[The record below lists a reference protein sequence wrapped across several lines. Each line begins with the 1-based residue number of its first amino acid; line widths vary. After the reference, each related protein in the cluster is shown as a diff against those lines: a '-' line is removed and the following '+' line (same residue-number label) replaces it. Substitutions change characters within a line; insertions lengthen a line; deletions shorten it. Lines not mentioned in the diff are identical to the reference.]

1 MSATVR
7 WATYEKAARLALLQR
22 LREDKRQQTY
32 LCGSRAQ
39 VFSCRAHNAP
49 LACLCISAHLASQLC
64 EAAVAVA
71 RLAAPRGSGKD
82 YDAEWTKLCNADDNA
97 AWVFARKLMEVQ
109 ESYFDGPA
117 RNKNADQVSVWRR
130 GEARRGMAIRGEP
143 VRD

>member
-1 MSATVR
+1 
-7 WATYEKAARLALLQR
+7 
-22 LREDKRQQTY
+22 
-32 LCGSRAQ
+32 
-39 VFSCRAHNAP
+39 
-49 LACLCISAHLASQLC
+49 
-64 EAAVAVA
+64 VAVA